1 MPIFNSYIFL
11 FLRKRCI
18 NYEFVVPHE
27 PDVPK
32 RICSVPLQRDAGV
45 QCDLGIKSL
54 ESELK
59 ICKQNLLF
67 LQEKGKQDCAQLKIC
82 KEQLFN
88 LEKKEYVTEGDI
100 KDYLEVRGHF
110 SKSQIQH
117 ILNPARKYSR
127 EYSARQSAIS
137 EKCRFTI
144 CKNRSLTKKTPF
156 TFIGQKYEILRDTLT
171 LTLGDVKIMNT
182 K

>member
-1 MPIFNSYIFL
+1 MWKCSKSHKLYSLASFIFTFCQYLTLIFSYF
-11 FLRKRCI
+11 
-18 NYEFVVPHE
+18 YECVVPHK

-127 EYSARQSAIS
+127 EYSARQSAIF
-137 EKCRFTI
+137 EKCRFTL
-144 CKNRSLTKKTPF
+144 CKNQIFSKTKSA
-156 TFIGQKYEILRDTLT
+156 
-171 LTLGDVKIMNT
+171 
-182 K
+182 

>member
-1 MPIFNSYIFL
+1 M
-11 FLRKRCI
+11 KRCI
-18 NYEFVVPHE
+18 NNEFVVPYE

-32 RICSVPLQRDAGV
+32 RICSVPLQREYS
-45 QCDLGIKSL
+45 DLGIKSL

-117 ILNPARKYSR
+117 SLNPARKYSR
-127 EYSARQSAIS
+127 EYSARQSEIS
-137 EKCRFTI
+137 EKCRFTL
-144 CKNRSLTKKTPF
+144 CKNQIFKKT
-156 TFIGQKYEILRDTLT
+156 KSA
-171 LTLGDVKIMNT
+171 
-182 K
+182 